1 MRRIS
6 IAEKKNNYFFSAA
19 FVLSASCIVPG
30 PPARV
35 VPDDRVMRQISQ
47 QERWA
52 QQALDGRPT
61 PDTLERIRGGDP
73 ASVGP
78 GRKELK
84 KLIQAIDRGTWVR
97 DTAAELLRED
107 GDPGLAVDFDRGGRL
122 RADAIQAADALASA
136 LAEGGSLTV
145 AELRPGF
152 DALRKAQASEDA
164 LLKQPVRGMKLAQA
178 PLPTPRPFLDAAAKV
193 AAADAEAARQ
203 LQAQLPPEQATQLRA
218 RVADAERELEEKKRA
233 QPPPP
238 AVAPAPDGGMPPETE
253 AQAPSNT
260 LNVANDAA
268 ALIGKKAPK
277 SITLR
282 EDGLFELSYDDGN
295 YLVDPDGKL
304 IRKEPPAK

>member
-1 MRRIS
+1 MRRLVI
-6 IAEKKNNYFFSAA
+6 AA

-30 PPARV
+30 PSVHEVR
-35 VPDDRVMRQISQ
+35 DDRVLRQISQ

-52 QQALDGRPT
+52 QQALDARPT
-61 PDTLERIRGGDP
+61 PDTLERIRSGDP
-73 ASVGP
+73 AAVGP

-122 RADAIQAADALASA
+122 RADAIQAADALATA

-145 AELRPGF
+145 AELRPAF

-164 LLKQPVRGMKLAQA
+164 LLKQPPRGMKLTPA
-178 PLPTPRPFLDAAAKV
+178 PLPSPRPFVDAAAKL
-193 AAADAEAARQ
+193 AAADQEAAKQ
-203 LQAQLPPEQATQLRA
+203 LEAQLPPEQVTQLRA
-218 RVADAERELEEKKRA
+218 KAADAERELEEKKRA
-233 QPPPP
+233 P
-238 AVAPAPDGGMPPETE
+238 AQAPDGGMADGGMAETE

-260 LNVANDAA
+260 LNISNDAA
-268 ALIGKKAPK
+268 SLIAKKPPK
-277 SITLR
+277 AITLR

-304 IRKEPPAK
+304 VRKEPPSASSPPPAPKK